1 MKFTV
6 ATYGTEGDTRPLA
19 ALCRGLID
27 AGHEACLL
35 ADGATLHSADALG
48 VPSRPLS
55 GDIRQALMPGE
66 TLGAIVGK
74 RGGAQA
80 TAKALAAIANAN
92 TAAWMRE
99 INDAAQGSDAII
111 VSALASFV
119 GLSVAERLRVP
130 AIGASMIPITP
141 TQAFA
146 SPFLRPGAVPG
157 FMHRMSHTFVNG
169 MIWRAFR
176 RATNA
181 ARVDICSLA
190 PRRRNWTDHPI
201 LYGVS
206 STLLPPP
213 ADWPSQA
220 MVCGQWAAAAG
231 AAAQW
236 SPPDALSTF
245 LEAGEPPI
253 YVGFG
258 SMAGFDRDRLTS
270 ALIEAIGGR
279 RALFYPGWSGI
290 DVSRLPPNFFVVGE
304 TPHSWLFPRVAL
316 AIHHGG
322 AGTTHSVTRSGKPS
336 VVVPFAG
343 DQCFWADRLH
353 RLGAAAPAVDG
364 NAPTASAFASA
375 IDFGLL
381 GSTQAR
387 AQQLGE
393 SMRQEDGVGTAV
405 AAIERLAAAGQELR
419 SVGIC
424 PVNAYA

>member
-27 AGHEACLL
+27 AGHEACIL

-48 VPSRPLS
+48 VPSKALS

-66 TLGAIVGK
+66 TLGSIVG
-74 RGGAQA
+74 RRSGAQA
-80 TAKALAAIANAN
+80 TAKALAVIANAN

-99 INDAAQGSDAII
+99 VKEAAQGSDAI
-111 VSALASFV
+111 VMSALASFV
-119 GLSVAERLRVP
+119 GLSVAEYLRIP

-141 TQAFA
+141 TRAFA

-181 ARVDICSLA
+181 ARVDVCSLA
-190 PRRRNWTDHPI
+190 PRRHNWTDHPI

-206 STLLPPP
+206 RTLLPQP

-220 MVCGQWAAAAG
+220 MVCGQWAASLDDG
-231 AAAQW
+231 ARW
-236 SPPDALSTF
+236 SPPDALSSF

-253 YVGFG
+253 YIGFG
-258 SMAGFDRDRLTS
+258 SMAGFDRERLMS

-290 DVSRLPPNFFVVGE
+290 DATRLPANFFVVGQ
-304 TPHSWLFPRVAL
+304 TSHAWLFPRVAL
-316 AIHHGG
+316 VMHHGG
-322 AGTTHSVTRSGKPS
+322 AGTTHSATRSGKPS

-364 NAPTASAFASA
+364 NAPTASAFERA
-375 IDFGLL
+375 IGFGLL
-381 GSTQAR
+381 NSTQAR
-387 AQQLGE
+387 ARELGE
-393 SMRQEDGVGTAV
+393 AMRQEDGVRTAV

-424 PVNAYA
+424 PVNAHA